1 MTIDD
6 IEKEWA
12 NRARRFLKAE
22 LKRAENQLCGTCQA
36 AQCKGLSGNRGVYYK
51 QARARDIRRDV
62 FLASLAE
69 IGCEIVR
76 LRRCLIL
83 LPLLVSAATS
93 AKSNDPSPSPSEI
106 RKPEQSKPS
115 EPKAPAQKKSGSHRS
130 TSFDNQRGASQPSS
144 KRSAENAKEA
154 DSKTATDWWMVW
166 LTGILAFVAFLQLIV
181 FGLQARRLR
190 QTIETMEKIGTD
202 QSKDMQGWIAVAKE
216 SADAAKKSAD
226 VAAGYS
232 RPMLFVS
239 EIYFQEGQV
248 RVDGLSLRAKIV
260 VEIKNF
266 GETPAFL
273 RRSCVDIAVGVQEG
287 YLDVLTHKTGEAV
300 ESDGA
305 IFSSRRGLQICFRMT
320 LLSTK

>member
-1 MTIDD
+1 MR
-6 IEKEWA
+6 
-12 NRARRFLKAE
+12 NRA
-22 LKRAENQLCGTCQA
+22 
-36 AQCKGLSGNRGVYYK
+36 V
-51 QARARDIRRDV
+51 
-62 FLASLAE
+62 
-69 IGCEIVR
+69 
-76 LRRCLIL
+76 RRCLIL

-115 EPKAPAQKKSGSHRS
+115 EPKAPAQK
-130 TSFDNQRGASQPSS
+130 NQDRTAVPPLIIKEAPASQAQ
-144 KRSAENAKEA
+144 KESAENAKEA

-300 ESDGA
+300 DKRRSHILKPARVADLLQDDAALNEVINWRKILHCYGFVEYSDYLGELYICRFCKCYAAPDKGA
-305 IFSSRRGLQICFRMT
+305 GGGWYDDQFGPKELRECS
-320 LLSTK
+320 